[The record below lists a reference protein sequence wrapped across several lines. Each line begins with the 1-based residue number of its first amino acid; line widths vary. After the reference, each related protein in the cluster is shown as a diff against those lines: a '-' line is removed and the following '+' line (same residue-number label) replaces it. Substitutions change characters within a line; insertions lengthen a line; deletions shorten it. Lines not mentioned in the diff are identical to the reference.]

1 MSEKSTMLS
10 EIQNQLPPRSDEAYN
25 SSDDLLTWMSS
36 QFKRL
41 GSIFRASAYGGEI
54 YVVSDPVYADHVL
67 RENWQNYRKG
77 QAIKRV
83 GFLLG
88 NGLMVSEGNFWKSQ
102 RQMVQPAFHEEAVCA
117 LMQVITSANQ
127 ALLSEWST
135 AAASNRSVNI
145 TSDISRMVLGITL
158 RAIFGEDSEQME
170 AHFNVLSQESA
181 RNLQFAQT
189 FRPLGKV
196 IAALVA
202 ERRKENRTASGILGM
217 LMNARDRK
225 SGEPMPE
232 AQLVAEV
239 MTLIVAG
246 HETTAS
252 TLSWAWYLLSIH
264 PEVEEKL
271 WRELDALPADRTPT
285 LGDLP
290 RFPFTRQVVEET
302 MRLYPAGWLMTRRA
316 LKDDWLGEYFVPAGA
331 EVYIAPYLIQRNPA
345 IWDEPDRFDPDR
357 FCPEKAAQRHPM
369 AMIPFSAGPRKC
381 IGESLARL
389 EMQIHLMMVAKH
401 LRLKRTE
408 GQQVE
413 LEAGVNLR
421 NKHDFLMEPA
431 VRL

>member
-1 MSEKSTMLS
+1 MSVITAA
-10 EIQNQLPPRSDEAYN
+10 NQT
-25 SSDDLLTWMSS
+25 LLT
-36 QFKRL
+36 
-41 GSIFRASAYGGEI
+41 
-54 YVVSDPVYADHVL
+54 
-67 RENWQNYRKG
+67 
-77 QAIKRV
+77 
-83 GFLLG
+83 
-88 NGLMVSEGNFWKSQ
+88 
-102 RQMVQPAFHEEAVCA
+102 
-117 LMQVITSANQ
+117 
-127 ALLSEWST
+127 EWST
-135 AAASNRSVNI
+135 AAGSKHSVNI

-158 RAIFGEDSEQME
+158 HAIFGEDCEQME
-170 AHFNVLSQESA
+170 SHFNVLSVESA
-181 RNLQFAQT
+181 RNLQFAQA

-196 IAALVA
+196 VAALVA
-202 ERRKENRTASGILGM
+202 ERRKRNRSASDLLGM

-232 AQLVAEV
+232 SQLVAEV
-239 MTLIVAG
+239 MTMIVAG

-264 PEVEEKL
+264 PEVEQKL
-271 WRELDALPADRTPT
+271 WHELDALPAGWTPA
-285 LGDLP
+285 LNDLP
-290 RFPFTRQVVEET
+290 RFPFARQVVEET

-357 FCPEKAAQRHPM
+357 FCPAQAAQRHPM

-389 EMQIHLMMVAKH
+389 EMHTHLMMMAKQ
-401 LRLKRTE
+401 LRLKRTA

-421 NKHDFLMEPA
+421 NKYDFLMEPA
-431 VRL
+431 FRE